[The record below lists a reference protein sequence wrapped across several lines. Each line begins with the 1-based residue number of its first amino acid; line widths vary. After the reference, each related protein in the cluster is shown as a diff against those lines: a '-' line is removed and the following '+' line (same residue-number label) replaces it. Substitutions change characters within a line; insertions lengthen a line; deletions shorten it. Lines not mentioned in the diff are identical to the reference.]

1 MKFRLL
7 IFFLLIA
14 CKPIDTT
21 YKNKSSYLKKGF
33 AYIYD
38 ESDKNFKKKYDNK
51 KLIVGHN
58 KLKIGTLVSITN
70 LTNQKQI
77 ILKVQKRVKY
87 PEFYTLLINE
97 EVAKQINLDK
107 AVPLVEV
114 QEIKKNKSFIAKKAK
129 MFAEEKKINN
139 KAPVTNIKIDNISKI
154 KNKKKRIDKK
164 FTIEIGSFYSLE
176 SAKFLMDKLSKELA
190 ILKSKF
196 YINKKLKS
204 YTLISGPY
212 KTINSLKNDYIIL
225 KNYGFE
231 DLEINLK

>member
-1 MKFRLL
+1 
-7 IFFLLIA
+7 
-14 CKPIDTT
+14 
-21 YKNKSSYLKKGF
+21 
-33 AYIYD
+33 
-38 ESDKNFKKKYDNK
+38 
-51 KLIVGHN
+51 
-58 KLKIGTLVSITN
+58 
-70 LTNQKQI
+70 
-77 ILKVQKRVKY
+77 
-87 PEFYTLLINE
+87 
-97 EVAKQINLDK
+97 
-107 AVPLVEV
+107 
-114 QEIKKNKSFIAKKAK
+114 

-164 FTIEIGSFYSLE
+164 FTIEIGSFYSFE
-176 SAKFLMDKLSKELA
+176 SAKFLKDKLSKELA

-212 KTINSLKNDYIIL
+212 KTINSLKNDYIVL